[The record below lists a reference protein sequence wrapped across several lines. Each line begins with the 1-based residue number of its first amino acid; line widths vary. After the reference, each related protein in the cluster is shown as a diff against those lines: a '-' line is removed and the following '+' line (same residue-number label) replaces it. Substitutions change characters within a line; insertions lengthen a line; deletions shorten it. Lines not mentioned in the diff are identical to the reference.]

1 MFIRK
6 QEINL
11 RFIIDFELLEGEIMI
26 DLEGLEKLDLEKCLT
41 VRKTLTDLKKVNSE
55 VEMCYKQAQVEVSKA
70 TQNLEQIE
78 FKQMILNNLTE
89 LSELLLKELFHHF
102 SKSFFDSTPLESS
115 MITVAL
121 HKTFY
126 FRKSFSDKEKD
137 KNQYYLFFE
146 GCEIISDIFQKY
158 GINYSYCSDRIECS
172 EGYVLTQKLEIPTL
186 VLVEN
191 DSFNFLADVN
201 EGIKKVKKK

>member
-1 MFIRK
+1 
-6 QEINL
+6 
-11 RFIIDFELLEGEIMI
+11 
-26 DLEGLEKLDLEKCLT
+26 
-41 VRKTLTDLKKVNSE
+41 
-55 VEMCYKQAQVEVSKA
+55 
-70 TQNLEQIE
+70 
-78 FKQMILNNLTE
+78 
-89 LSELLLKELFHHF
+89 
-102 SKSFFDSTPLESS
+102 

-126 FRKSFSDKEKD
+126 FRNSFSDKEKD

-201 EGIKKVKKK
+201 EGIKK